1 MEQPTYPSLF
11 LRIKAAFIDAV
22 LIMMLLYTATI
33 IFSKFETVNDIAKMI
48 VFVFI
53 FVLYEPLM
61 VSFLGASLGHLF
73 CDLKVEK
80 DDNSSENLS
89 LPTAMFRFVIKSGLG
104 WLSLLS
110 IASSSK
116 KRAIH
121 DVMSKSIVVYVGKTA
136 Y

>member
-1 MEQPTYPSLF
+1 MSQPTYPPIF

-22 LIMMLLYTATI
+22 LIMMLLYTATVV
-33 IFSKFETVNDIAKMI
+33 FSMFETVNDIAKMN

-53 FVLYEPLM
+53 FGLYEPLM

-73 CDLKVEK
+73 CDLKVER
-80 DDNSSENLS
+80 DDNSNRNLS
-89 LPTAMFRFVIKSGLG
+89 LPTAMFRFIVKSLLG

-110 IASSSK
+110 ITASSK

-121 DVMSKSIVVYVGKTA
+121 DVMAKSVVIYLGKKN
-136 Y
+136 